1 MAVGVDQ
8 ALVAQL
14 GAELVEVAVHV
25 ADDVERAD
33 RLAGGGGRVRVVGLA
48 GVGERGAELDGR
60 RVVALRSGAGVA
72 AVRGGGVVRQGG
84 LVTGLLVGAVLGVH
98 GVALFGA
105 GDRPV
110 LFEVPGAAVAAVG
123 LGLVAGRGVPAV
135 GVRFVIGAV
144 RQHVE
149 VRLVAWA

>member
-8 ALVAQL
+8 ALVAEL

-25 ADDVERAD
+25 ADDVERAGG
-33 RLAGGGGRVRVVGLA
+33 LAGAGGRVRVVGLA
-48 GVGERGAELDGR
+48 GFGERGAELDGR
-60 RVVALRSGAGVA
+60 RVVALRARVA
-72 AVRGGGVVRQGG
+72 AVGGGGVVRQGG

-98 GVALFGA
+98 GVALIGP
-105 GDRPV
+105 GGRPV

-123 LGLVAGRGVPAV
+123 LGLVAGRGVPPV